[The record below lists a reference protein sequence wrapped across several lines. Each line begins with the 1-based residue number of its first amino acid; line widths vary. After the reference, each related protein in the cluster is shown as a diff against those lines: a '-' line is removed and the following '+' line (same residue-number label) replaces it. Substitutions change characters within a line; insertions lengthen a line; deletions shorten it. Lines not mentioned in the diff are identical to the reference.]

1 MKYYVIDMN
10 NRIFTTLKDD
20 EEGARLI
27 AEEIVGFYITD
38 EDLVW

>member
-10 NRIFTTLKDD
+10 NRIFATLKDD

-27 AEEIVGFYITD
+27 AEEISGFYITD

>member
-10 NRIFTTLKDD
+10 NRVFTTLKDD

-27 AEEIVGFYITD
+27 AEEIGGFYITD

>member
-1 MKYYVIDMN
+1 MTYYIIDAN

-20 EEGARLI
+20 EGGARLI
-27 AEEIVGFYITD
+27 AEEIGGFYITD

>member
-20 EEGARLI
+20 KEGARLI
-27 AEEIVGFYITD
+27 AEEIGGFYITD